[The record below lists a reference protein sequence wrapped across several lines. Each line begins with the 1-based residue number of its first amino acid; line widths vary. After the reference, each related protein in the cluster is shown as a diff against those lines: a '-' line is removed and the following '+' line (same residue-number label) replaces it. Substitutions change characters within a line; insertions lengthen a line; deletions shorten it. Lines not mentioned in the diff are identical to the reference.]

1 MSPWT
6 EWGLC
11 DTICGHGLK
20 NRTSKVLSSILF
32 FSKDIRD
39 NFSSFS
45 RCSAWPAWVVDPVLD
60 PPCSTTF
67 VATLAITFTGQSLLG
82 HNAAASLS
90 KNLLLL
96 ASVEEDEKQGQ
107 LG

>member
-1 MSPWT
+1 MIPYADTASKT
-6 EWGLC
+6 EP
-11 DTICGHGLK
+11 LK
-20 NRTSKVLSSILF
+20 YFLAYF